1 MQKAKGQHHMT
12 NARQNAA
19 SVVLALCA
27 LMTIVADGAPAKRN
41 ANNKND
47 EVDQREEWIREVR
60 KLEAE
65 PVADGFVK
73 WRGLDSFKGKGYLR
87 CVTPSDLRGRFTI
100 VVDIDETKAVEQ
112 IRATLS
118 LRRLEFI
125 PSVGFDWNFATI
137 NRDVLVVYNLHGLS
151 EVDLAEKL
159 VKDEIL
165 KQIGYFNYF
174 GNATFDGAPNSG
186 TERPYIY
193 VMGPEG
199 NEPLYKGKMDKSKT
213 DKDVRDAIE
222 KAKAALPAWRPW
234 YGYVDKV
241 KHIKGFDA
249 AIDGG
254 KPLNQ
259 VIASLKKGISS
270 NKQEAAMESQ
280 RLYDAIGRVKGDLL
294 YRINSERLEAP
305 FAAMYDIEE
314 AEKRFPAIK
323 AKLSLISEKIAKAHP
338 NAQSVYKHYALY
350 RKCAD
355 PAFCPKSKSEAKK
368 LAVELSKSKSV
379 LEKLAN
385 DKDIAI
391 QNLALTLPQHIDEL
405 IEELPGK
412 VLQK

>member
-1 MQKAKGQHHMT
+1 MAKANRIVSGIM
-12 NARQNAA
+12 
-19 SVVLALCA
+19 LALCTLVA
-27 LMTIVADGAPAKRN
+27 IVVNGAPKRGGN
-41 ANNKND
+41 ANNGD
-47 EVDQREEWIREVR
+47 AGLRDEWIREVK
-60 KLEAE
+60 KLEEE

-151 EVDLAEKL
+151 EDDLAEKL

-174 GNATFDGAPNSG
+174 GNAIFEGAPNSG

-241 KHIKGFDA
+241 KHTKGFDA
-249 AIDGG
+249 VIDGG
-254 KPLNQ
+254 KSLDQ

-270 NKQEAAMESQ
+270 KKHEVAIESQ

-294 YRINSERLEAP
+294 YRINSERLDAP

-323 AKLSLISEKIAKAHP
+323 AKLSLISEKIARAHP
-338 NAQSVYKHYALY
+338 SAEAVYKHYALY

-355 PAFCPKSKSEAKK
+355 PAFHPKSKAEVKK
-368 LAVELSKSKSV
+368 LVAELSKSKAV
-379 LEKLAN
+379 LRKLVD

-405 IEELPGK
+405 IAELQ
-412 VLQK
+412 LR

>member
-1 MQKAKGQHHMT
+1 MAKANRIVSGIM
-12 NARQNAA
+12 
-19 SVVLALCA
+19 LALCTLVA
-27 LMTIVADGAPAKRN
+27 IVVNGAPKRGGN
-41 ANNKND
+41 ANNGD
-47 EVDQREEWIREVR
+47 AGLRDEWIREVK
-60 KLEAE
+60 KLEEE

-151 EVDLAEKL
+151 EDDLAEKL

-174 GNATFDGAPNSG
+174 GNAIFEGAPNSG

-241 KHIKGFDA
+241 KHTKGFDA
-249 AIDGG
+249 VIDGG
-254 KPLNQ
+254 KSLDQ

-270 NKQEAAMESQ
+270 KKHEVAIESQ

-294 YRINSERLEAP
+294 YRINSERLDAP

-314 AEKRFPAIK
+314 IEKRFPAMK
-323 AKLSLISEKIAKAHP
+323 EKLASYSEKIARAHP
-338 NAQSVYKHYALY
+338 NAKSVYKHYALY
-350 RKCAD
+350 RKCAA
-355 PAFCPKSKSEAKK
+355 PAFHPKSKTEAKK

-405 IEELPGK
+405 IAELQ
-412 VLQK
+412 LR